1 MPSALRMESYETRL
15 SDGVESVVRM
25 DRRSPLRHAFE
36 VVHGLLS
43 SDGCKSVCS
52 VSEPVGVF
60 NAGQALSAFSR

>member
-1 MPSALRMESYETRL
+1 MIGYSVRNTLKPSALWMESYETRL

-43 SDGCKSVCS
+43 IRR
-52 VSEPVGVF
+52 
-60 NAGQALSAFSR
+60 L